1 MPEPLSES
9 YNEGRCLDDKYLI
22 YKNSNNF
29 ETEWISLKENHT
41 FANISTFTESRLF
54 LTQNHA
60 FYFCWHTG
68 IYSKWFEHNQKIVA
82 DYACFPDDKLLTTLC
97 GKQRNL
103 TISSQSNSLVLV
115 FTSDYFQEGRG
126 FKIYARSRNANS
138 SNRPRGPGNITT
150 NKCSIE
156 HHTWINC
163 YHCNYIQ

>member
-1 MPEPLSES
+1 MTNIWFIKIQAILRQ
-9 YNEGRCLDDKYLI
+9 NEFC
-22 YKNSNNF
+22 
-29 ETEWISLKENHT
+29 ENKITLLQT
-41 FANISTFTESRLF
+41 FPRLQKVDCSWPI
-54 LTQNHA
+54 T

-68 IYSKWFEHNQKIVA
+68 IYSKWFEHNQNVVV

-103 TISSQSNSLVLV
+103 TISSQSNSLLLV

>member
-1 MPEPLSES
+1 M
-9 YNEGRCLDDKYLI
+9 
-22 YKNSNNF
+22 
-29 ETEWISLKENHT
+29 
-41 FANISTFTESRLF
+41 
-54 LTQNHA
+54 
-60 FYFCWHTG
+60 
-68 IYSKWFEHNQKIVA
+68 

-138 SNRPRGPGNITT
+138 SNRPRGHGNITK

-163 YHCNYIQ
+163 YHVIIYNSFSARTYIIDCILCILFVFEHWMLIFGYRRSYSTQGLADKLSYRTLALVISVLYRQYRK